1 MTVKEAI
8 PARAGGTYDT
18 REDTSEVQDAGTGG
32 TQDPGAHVPPATTGA
47 TVAAGRAAQ
56 ELGLRRNEFELAVH
70 LGLIAVT
77 EMPGGGRPRV
87 RERQVARLREEP
99 GHLDGLVERVRTVG
113 TAEGAA
119 LLGIV
124 PARFTRLARAGCF
137 SPVTFYLNRYRAVVW
152 LYLADELASFAVREP
167 ALLGGRMPQEMRTRL
182 EAGGDRRARNWRAQ
196 RIERML
202 RRTED
207 PWARAAVEASALDSA
222 HLAEVVEDPYERAYL
237 VRVRPEPVFGRPG
250 SLPARE
256 AVGELMLA
264 DDPDEILWRRIN
276 LTLSL
281 EQAREDR
288 PAPHPGDDPG
298 AAVPATPRPAPTPV
312 PKAAA
317 KPAPE
322 PTWRPARNPA
332 SGPTWKPAPERTW
345 DPARNPASGPAWD
358 PAPERT
364 WDPAPEPPPAPASAV
379 VAAPAL
385 TPAAQPPAPPSF
397 SPAVETP
404 SAVRAPGRQRL
415 LTRLGWRRRKDGQAR
430 TRVRGREGKWF
441 AHTPSG
447 PASCPHADQRSDA
460 RGLAR
465 DMAVL
470 PHDHRRGRDPH
481 LPARPR

>member
-8 PARAGGTYDT
+8 PACAERAHET
-18 REDTSEVQDAGTGG
+18 REDTPEVRYKGTGG
-32 TQDPGAHVPPATTGA
+32 AREPGAHASPAAAGA

-70 LGLIAVT
+70 LGLVAVT

-87 RERQVARLREEP
+87 REREVARLRERP
-99 GHLDGLVERVRTVG
+99 GHPDGLVERVRTVG

-167 ALLGGRMPQEMRTRL
+167 ALLAGRMPQEMRTRL

-202 RRTED
+202 RRTQD

-256 AVGELMLA
+256 VMGELMLA
-264 DDPDEILWRRIN
+264 DDPDEILWRRIS

-281 EQAREDR
+281 EQARDER
-288 PAPHPGDDPG
+288 PAPRPGDDPG
-298 AAVPATPRPAPTPV
+298 AGTPATPRLAPTAF

-317 KPAPE
+317 KRTPE
-322 PTWRPARNPA
+322 PTW
-332 SGPTWKPAPERTW
+332 
-345 DPARNPASGPAWD
+345 DPAWD
-358 PAPERT
+358 PASEPAWKAASEPTRDPVPE
-364 WDPAPEPPPAPASAV
+364 PAPEPPPAPASAV
-379 VAAPAL
+379 VPVPAPAHA
-385 TPAAQPPAPPSF
+385 PQPMAPPPL
-397 SPAVETP
+397 SPARETP
-404 SAVRAPGRQRL
+404 SGARAPSRKRL
-415 LTRLGWRRRKDGQAR
+415 LARLGWRRRKDG
-430 TRVRGREGKWF
+430 
-441 AHTPSG
+441 
-447 PASCPHADQRSDA
+447 
-460 RGLAR
+460 
-465 DMAVL
+465 
-470 PHDHRRGRDPH
+470 
-481 LPARPR
+481 